1 MLGIAAKHNI
11 KTDLKELL
19 DPMLAMGLS
28 PTLTI
33 ALKELAVA
41 VPALKKDISEGKK
54 ENQLN
59 IFTDIFQDF
68 FYFRIIENA
77 FPST

>member
-1 MLGIAAKHNI
+1 VSAEPAVYVCITLLGIAAQHNI

-19 DPMLAMGLS
+19 EPMLAMGLS

-41 VPALKKDISEGKK
+41 VPALKKDISEGK
-54 ENQLN
+54 
-59 IFTDIFQDF
+59 
-68 FYFRIIENA
+68 
-77 FPST
+77 